1 MSLDIKIVIGFS
13 IGFIAYTLLYL
24 GKGIQKY
31 AIERFKDQG
40 KVKVKNKNTG
50 IWIFGT
56 ILTSVY
62 MFIQWAA
69 LFFAP
74 INIIAPIEALGLIVL
89 AFFSYFILKEE
100 ISKLQIIGI
109 ALIILGTVLITSFN
123 INASEIEFNDFR
135 IDLFLIYSLTIM
147 IIELIAILISKLN
160 ELEILGLILG
170 ITAGTFMAFQ
180 TVTKRITVIP
190 NATLSLIFTFI
201 TFLLAILTLLMTQY
215 AFKEAKANIV
225 VPCSTSVSIILAV
238 LISSISLNEIIVVFQ
253 IVGVIVI
260 VLGIIILT
268 AFTSEPKSH

>member
-1 MSLDIKIVIGFS
+1 MSLDIKIIIGLS
-13 IGFIAYTLLYL
+13 IGIIAYTLLYL
-24 GKGIQKY
+24 GKGFQKY

-74 INIIAPIEALGLIVL
+74 INLIAPIEALGLIVL
-89 AFFSYFILKEE
+89 AFFSYFILKEG

-109 ALIILGTVLITSFN
+109 ALIIVGTVLITSFN

-160 ELEILGLILG
+160 EFEILGLILS

-201 TFLLAILTLLMTQY
+201 TFLFAILTLLSTQY
-215 AFKEAKANIV
+215 AFKKAKANIV
-225 VPCSTSVSIILAV
+225 VPYSTSVSIIIAV
-238 LISSISLNEIIVVFQ
+238 LISSISLNEIIVVLQ
-253 IVGVIVI
+253 IVGVFVI

-268 AFTSEPKSH
+268 AFTSEPKFH

>member
-1 MSLDIKIVIGFS
+1 MSLDIKIIIGLS

-40 KVKVKNKNTG
+40 KVKFKNKNTG

-74 INIIAPIEALGLIVL
+74 INLIAPIEALGLIVL

-109 ALIILGTVLITSFN
+109 ALIIVGTVLITSFN

-135 IDLFLIYSLTIM
+135 IDLFLIYSLTIL

-160 ELEILGLILG
+160 EFEILGLILS

-201 TFLLAILTLLMTQY
+201 TFLLAILTLLSTQY
-215 AFKEAKANIV
+215 AFKKAKANIV
-225 VPCSTSVSIILAV
+225 VPYSTSVSIIIAV
-238 LISSISLNEIIVVFQ
+238 LISSISLNEIIVVLQ
-253 IVGVIVI
+253 IVGVFII
-260 VLGIIILT
+260 VLGVIILT

>member
-1 MSLDIKIVIGFS
+1 MSLDIKIIIGLS

-74 INIIAPIEALGLIVL
+74 INLIAPIEALGLIVL

-123 INASEIEFNDFR
+123 INASNIEFNDFR

-190 NATLSLIFTFI
+190 NATLSLVFTFI
-201 TFLLAILTLLMTQY
+201 TFLLAILTLLLTQY
-215 AFKEAKANIV
+215 AFKKAKANIV
-225 VPCSTSVSIILAV
+225 VPCSTSVSIIIAV

-253 IVGVIVI
+253 IVGVIII
-260 VLGIIILT
+260 VLGIITLT

>member
-1 MSLDIKIVIGFS
+1 MSLDIKIIIGLS

-24 GKGIQKY
+24 VKGFQKY
-31 AIERFKDQG
+31 AIEGFKDQG

-74 INIIAPIEALGLIVL
+74 INLIAPIEALGLIVL

-109 ALIILGTVLITSFN
+109 SLIIVGTVLITSFN

-160 ELEILGLILG
+160 EFEILGLILS

-201 TFLLAILTLLMTQY
+201 TFLLAILTLLSTQY
-215 AFKEAKANIV
+215 AFKKAKANIV
-225 VPCSTSVSIILAV
+225 VPYSTSVSIIIAV
-238 LISSISLNEIIVVFQ
+238 LISSISLNEIIVVLQ
-253 IVGVIVI
+253 IVGVFII

>member
-1 MSLDIKIVIGFS
+1 MSLDIKIIIGIS
-13 IGFIAYTLLYL
+13 IGIIAYTLLYL
-24 GKGIQKY
+24 GKGFQKY

-74 INIIAPIEALGLIVL
+74 INLIAPIEALGLIVL
-89 AFFSYFILKEE
+89 AFFSYFILKEG

-109 ALIILGTVLITSFN
+109 ALIIVGTVLITSFN

-160 ELEILGLILG
+160 EFEILGLILS

-201 TFLLAILTLLMTQY
+201 TFLLAILTLLSTQY
-215 AFKEAKANIV
+215 AFKKAKANIV
-225 VPCSTSVSIILAV
+225 VPYSTSVSIIIAV
-238 LISSISLNEIIVVFQ
+238 LISSISLNEIIVVLQ
-253 IVGVIVI
+253 IVGVFII